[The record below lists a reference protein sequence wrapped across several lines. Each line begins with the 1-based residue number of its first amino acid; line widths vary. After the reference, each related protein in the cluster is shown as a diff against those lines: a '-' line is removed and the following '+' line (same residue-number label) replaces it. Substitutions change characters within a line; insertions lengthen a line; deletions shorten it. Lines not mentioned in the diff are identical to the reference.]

1 MVVSGPVAG
10 GAAVRYAPKAD
21 DTVTDAT
28 PPARHPEVLGPISG
42 ARPPWGDPGP
52 AAEAAGYLVEEYQ
65 LEGTAVAY
73 TAAPGTTLD
82 PDGHWTAVVAGEAP
96 YRTRILVVRP
106 QNPAQFNG
114 TVLLNWQNVSAG
126 VESAAPRGG
135 EVYRGYAWV
144 GVSAQE
150 VGIYGFPMG
159 VGRHGPGVPRS
170 LPLVDH
176 DPARYGDLQH
186 PGDQGSFDMFSQ
198 AARAVGPRRRAA
210 AAAAA
215 AVDPMGG
222 FDVRRIL
229 ATGGSQ
235 SAMRLVAYINAVHP
249 LDDAVD
255 GFLLS
260 VWEGR
265 APALED
271 GPVSFGGLRTTV
283 RDEVAVPVL
292 IVNSEFEAT
301 GVHAVGLADGGL
313 IRLWEVAGAPHG
325 VARSRSETPKEGRWG
340 VNSLSIGP
348 VYEAAIRRAH
358 HWVADGVPP
367 QPQPQIKIVANGRAA
382 VSRDHLGNAIGGI
395 RLPELEVPTA
405 EHRGMALSAG
415 RPALFGASRPFND
428 ETLRSLYPNRAEFS
442 ARWKGAVDR
451 LIEAGTLLPEDA
463 AAMIARGDEVRLP
476 VA

>member
-1 MVVSGPVAG
+1 MTET
-10 GAAVRYAPKAD
+10 AP
-21 DTVTDAT
+21 
-28 PPARHPEVLGPISG
+28 PPRQPEVLGPISG

-52 AAEAAGYLVEEYQ
+52 AAVAAEYVVEEYQ

-73 TAAPGTTLD
+73 AAAAGTTLGAN
-82 PDGHWTAVVAGEAP
+82 GHWTAVVAGEAP

-106 QNPAQFNG
+106 RDPARFNG

-135 EVYRGYAWV
+135 EAYRGYAWV

-150 VGIYGFPMG
+150 VGLYGFPMG
-159 VGRHGPGVPRS
+159 VGRFGQGIPRS

-176 DPARYGDLQH
+176 DPTRYGELYH

-198 AARAVGPRRRAA
+198 AAKSVGPHRRAPI
-210 AAAAA
+210 
-215 AVDPMGG
+215 DPMGG
-222 FDVRRIL
+222 LDVRRVV

-235 SAMRLVAYINAVHP
+235 SAMRLVAYINAVHR
-249 LDDAVD
+249 LDDDDAVH

-283 RDEVAVPVL
+283 RDDVDVPVL

-301 GVHAVGLADGGL
+301 GVHAVGLADRGL
-313 IRLWEVAGAPHG
+313 IRLWEVAGAPHA
-325 VARSRSETPKEGRWG
+325 VARSRGGHQGSGRSGW
-340 VNSLSIGP
+340 VANSLSIGP
-348 VYEAAIRRAH
+348 VHEAAIRRVH
-358 HWVADGVPP
+358 QWVVDGIPPPP
-367 QPQPQIKIVANGRAA
+367 QPPIEIVAGERGA
-382 VSRDHLGNAIGGI
+382 VRRDPLGNALGGI

-405 EHRGMALSAG
+405 EHRGMALTAG
-415 RPALFGASRPFND
+415 RPALFGASRPFSD
-428 ETLRSLYPNRAEFS
+428 ETLRSLYPTRADFA
-442 ARWKGAVDR
+442 ARWKQAVDR
-451 LIEAGTLLPEDA
+451 LTQTGAILPEDA
-463 AAMIARGDEVRLP
+463 ATMVTRGDEVRLP
-476 VA
+476 VT